1 MAKIVY
7 RPYEEII
14 VHEIM
19 EFKPEGFLEFLVGQL
34 LSQGQ
39 TGLTPVANWLDGI
52 AFTIGNFVE
61 TQDMVKEK
69 MEGRIHWGA
78 VYFTRTSYQPEKK
91 VMLGSREYVVKFNHA
106 EGNPDFVNL
115 AKFLNQMPKSQ
126 S

>member
-14 VHEIM
+14 VHEVM
-19 EFKPEGFLEFLVGQL
+19 EFKPQSFLEFLVGQL

-39 TGLTPVANWLDGI
+39 TGLTPVANWTDGI
-52 AFTIGNFVE
+52 AFSIGNFLE
-61 TQDMVKEK
+61 TPEMVKEK

-78 VYFTRTSYQPEKK
+78 VYFTRTNFQPEKK
-91 VMLGSREYVVKFNHA
+91 IMLGSREYVVRFVKA
-106 EGNPDFVNL
+106 DGNPDFVNL
-115 AKFLNQMPKSQ
+115 ARYLSENIKTQ